1 MDVVAEAQPLGRI
14 WYFDLSGDQRKAFW
28 AAYLGWTLDGFDYYI
43 LSLLLVDVQRSF
55 TVSSALAG
63 ALATVTLMFRVLGGI
78 GAGIVADRFGR
89 KLPLMLAILW
99 YSSFAFLSAF
109 STSYGM
115 LFACRALFG
124 VGMGGVWSA
133 GMPLAIE
140 HCPPQH
146 RGLVQ
151 HHLLQ
156 PGEGEQRQQEGDVAL
171 PRRWQPR
178 QGQAEADRR
187 TQRRGDAAARLPV
200 VAPPFRRQRAA
211 LP

>member
-1 MDVVAEAQPLGRI
+1 MDVVTAEPRAAGRL
-14 WYFDLSGDQRKAFW
+14 WYFDLTADQRKAFW

-78 GAGIVADRFGR
+78 GAGIAADRFGR
-89 KLPLMLAILW
+89 KLPLMLGILW

-140 HCPPQH
+140 HCPPRH
-146 RGLVQ
+146 RGVVSG
-151 HHLLQ
+151 LLQ
-156 PGEGEQRQQEGDVAL
+156 GGYAL
-171 PRRWQPR
+171 
-178 QGQAEADRR
+178 GVIL
-187 TQRRGDAAARLPV
+187 AAAVYQSAIRS
-200 VAPPFRRQRAA
+200 
-211 LP
+211 

>member
-1 MDVVAEAQPLGRI
+1 MLHGGKWATIAAHGRRHSRGRGSAAG
-14 WYFDLSGDQRKAFW
+14 SGTSTSPPDQRKAFW

-78 GAGIVADRFGR
+78 GAGIAADRWGR
-89 KLPLMLAILW
+89 KLPLMLGILW

-140 HCPPQH
+140 HCPPRH
-146 RGLVQ
+146 RGARLG
-151 HHLLQ
+151 
-156 PGEGEQRQQEGDVAL
+156 PAA
-171 PRRWQPR
+171 RRLR
-178 QGQAEADRR
+178 AGRDSGGR
-187 TQRRGDAAARLPV
+187 RLPV
-200 VAPPFRRQRAA
+200 RLPARAA
-211 LP
+211 ISPKAGGC